1 MDECSR
7 ARRTA
12 SPVRHPG
19 GVTAVEPELVE
30 EVVVVGGRDL
40 VIARPAEPESLL
52 DDEAF
57 AREEFLPYWA
67 ELWPSARVLA
77 RRVGVLALRGARVL
91 ELGCG
96 LGLPS
101 LAAAL
106 AGGRVLATDWSPDA
120 IAFAARNA
128 RANGLRVETAVA
140 AWREPDALVARGP
153 WDLVLGSDVL
163 YEPRNGDQLEALLP
177 RVLAPRGRVWLADP
191 RRPAAVYFHER
202 MEPRWSFR
210 TELDPGP
217 PPVELHELRPR

>member
-1 MDECSR
+1 VDDALAAWDTVQDR
-7 ARRTA
+7 
-12 SPVRHPG
+12 
-19 GVTAVEPELVE
+19 
-30 EVVVVGGRDL
+30 VVVGPHELRLRRPRSAEDLIDEDAYARDE
-40 VIARPAEPESLL
+40 R
-52 DDEAF
+52 
-57 AREEFLPYWA
+57 LPYWA

-77 RRVGVLALRGARVL
+77 RRVGVVALRGARVL

-210 TELDPGP
+210 TELDRGP
-217 PPVELHELRPR
+217 PPVELHELRRR

>member
-1 MDECSR
+1 M
-7 ARRTA
+7 TY
-12 SPVRHPG
+12 VRHQLELPG
-19 GVTAVEPELVE
+19 GPLTLMQPADAAELPDDGPVEWAPLVPYST
-30 EVVVVGGRDL
+30 VLWRSGMAL
-40 VIARPAEPESLL
+40 
-52 DDEAF
+52 
-57 AREEFLPYWA
+57 ARELDGI
-67 ELWPSARVLA
+67 ELRG
-77 RRVGVLALRGARVL
+77 RRVV

-96 LGLPS
+96 LGVPS

-128 RANGLRVETAVA
+128 RANDLRIETAVA
-140 AWREPDALVARGP
+140 AWSEPDALVARGP

-163 YEPRNGDQLEALLP
+163 YEPRNGEQLEELLP

-191 RRPAAVYFHER
+191 RRPAAVYFRER
-202 MEPRWSFR
+202 AEARWSFR